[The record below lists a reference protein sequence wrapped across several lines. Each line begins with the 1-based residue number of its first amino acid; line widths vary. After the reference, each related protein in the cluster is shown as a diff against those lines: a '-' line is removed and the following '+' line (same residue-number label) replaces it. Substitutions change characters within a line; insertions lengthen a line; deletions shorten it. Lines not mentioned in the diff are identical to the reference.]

1 MSYKVIKT
9 DDIVFSNVNKES
21 RYVPITHYAFN
32 IPVTKGLV
40 ESIGLFFG
48 TTGAV
53 KGSIAIDLY
62 IDKHHRKYTLTH
74 DQIVT
79 NDPIVLTIDHTFK
92 LEGMIHV
99 IIESHKETEE
109 GSFDIKVCD
118 SGPCLYLES
127 RSTSVF
133 EFTDP
138 PLISIITPVYKTN
151 IEYLKS
157 TVESVIEQ
165 TYEKWEWCI
174 VDDGSGDSAL
184 REYLGSIQN
193 DKVKFIYSEI
203 NEGIVGA
210 TNKALKLATGDFVG
224 FLDHDDLL
232 DKNALLYVALK
243 IQEHPDADLI
253 YTDEDKVLED
263 GNFVGP
269 FYKPDWNYSLLLSSM
284 YTCHFSVYRKSIID
298 RIGGVIGSFV
308 REGFDG
314 SQDYDL
320 ALRFIEQTQHI
331 YHVPMI
337 LYHWRITDSSTSRSI
352 VNKPDAR
359 FNGLKALTDHLERIG
374 RKAMVVAGYYPGHYD
389 VRYILPDKPKISIII
404 PFKDKIN
411 VLNNLL
417 QTFKLTSYPNY
428 EIVLVD
434 NNSEE
439 EATRNY
445 LEKLSSNNN
454 IRILRYNK
462 KFNFSKINNY
472 AVSECDSDFILF
484 MNNDMEVM
492 HPHWLYN
499 MVQHFV
505 RPEVS
510 AVGAKLLYLDHR
522 IQHAGIFV
530 GVNGIAGHSHKMM
543 FDWVPGYFSRPH
555 LTQDIT
561 AVTGACMMV
570 RKKDFNAVGGFD
582 GKLPK
587 AFNDID
593 LCLKFRKK
601 GKIIVYTPF
610 ARLYHRE
617 SYSRGYD
624 SLNDGDFLKYI
635 SYMNDKWD
643 LSRFKDPYYNPNLP
657 ENCEGKPWI

>member
-9 DDIVFSNVNKES
+9 DDIVFSNVNKAS
-21 RYVPITHYAFN
+21 QYVPITHYAFN

-40 ESIGLFFG
+40 ESLGLFFG

-53 KGSIAIDLY
+53 KGSITIDMY
-62 IDKHHRKYTLTH
+62 IDKHHRKYTLTP

-92 LEGMIHV
+92 FEGMISV
-99 IIESHKETEE
+99 LIEFHKETEE

-127 RSTSVF
+127 KSTSVF

-138 PLISIITPVYKTN
+138 PLISIITPIYKTD
-151 IEYLKS
+151 IKYLKS
-157 TVESVIEQ
+157 TMESVIEQ

-174 VDDGSGDSAL
+174 VDDGSGDQEL
-184 REYLGSIQN
+184 REYLGSIQS
-193 DKVKFIYSEI
+193 DKVRFVYNET

-232 DKNALLYVALK
+232 DKDALLYVALK
-243 IQEHPDADLI
+243 VQECPDADLI

-263 GNFVGP
+263 GSYVGP

-298 RIGGVIGSFV
+298 RIGGVLGNFV

-320 ALRFIEQTQHI
+320 ALRFIEQTTHI
-331 YHVPMI
+331 YHVPRI
-337 LYHWRITDSSTSRSI
+337 LYHWRVTESSTSRSI
-352 VNKPDAR
+352 TNKPDAR
-359 FNGLKALTDHLERIG
+359 FNGSQALSDHLERIG

-389 VRYILPDKPKISIII
+389 VRYILSDKPKISVII
-404 PFKDKIN
+404 PFKDQ
-411 VLNNLL
+411 VGLLNNLL
-417 QTFKLTSYPNY
+417 HTFKLTSYSNY

-439 EATRNY
+439 EATHNY
-445 LEKLSSNNN
+445 LEKLSSNKN
-454 IRILRYNK
+454 IRILKYEK

-472 AVSECDSDFILF
+472 AVSECDSEFILF
-484 MNNDMEVM
+484 LNNDVEIM
-492 HPHWLYN
+492 HPHWMYN

-510 AVGAKLLYLDHR
+510 VVGAKLLYLDHR
-522 IQHAGIFV
+522 IQHAGVIV

-543 FDWVPGYFSRPH
+543 FDWIPGYFSRPH

-570 RKKDFNAVGGFD
+570 RKKDFTGVRGFD
-582 GKLPK
+582 EKLPT

-593 LCLKFRKK
+593 FCLKIRKK

-617 SYSRGYD
+617 SYSRGLD
-624 SLNDGDFLKYI
+624 SMLNSEFLKYV
-635 SYMNDKWD
+635 SYMSDKWD
-643 LSRFKDPYYNPNLP
+643 LAKFKDPYYNPNLP
-657 ENCEGKPWI
+657 DNCEGKPWI